1 MSFSMP
7 RLNTEQ
13 KQRFIDE
20 GFLKVEQV
28 VPQVFI
34 NRALRAIN
42 HSLSQGRDAADLGK
56 LNQQSWCPELGQTE
70 IIHDMFNRTP
80 ACSLAEDLIGAGNVL
95 DCFHG
100 QVPPRFPQDI
110 EKDVHNVKMPHGHID
125 GIGSGLNGI
134 PKGEY
139 RRGFSCL
146 CVVLLSNLPDD
157 FMGNFTV
164 WPRSHYKV
172 QKFLHQEGRDILK
185 QGIPDIPNIGPMHMC
200 KGQAGDIIFAHP
212 LLYHSACPNLS
223 PFIRYAA
230 IFRVCHKAVQDNGF
244 EIFDNM
250 WMEFEG
256 LHDLINNPPVAHKE
270 PSGSDY

>member
-13 KQRFIDE
+13 KQTFIRE

-42 HSLSQGRDAADLGK
+42 HSLGQGRDKDQLET

-80 ACSLAEDLIGAGNVL
+80 AFNLAEDLVGACNVQS
-95 DCFHG
+95 CFHG

-110 EKDVHNVKMPHGHID
+110 EKDVNTVKMPTGHID
-125 GIGSGLNGI
+125 GIGSGFNGI

-139 RRGFSCL
+139 RRGFTAL

-172 QKFLHQEGRDILK
+172 QKYLQDNGRDILK
-185 QGIPDIPNIGPMHMC
+185 EGIPVIPEIGDMHMC
-200 KGQAGDIIFAHP
+200 KGQAGDVIFAHP
-212 LLYHSACPNLS
+212 LLYHTACPNLS

-230 IFRVCHKAVQDNGF
+230 IFRVRHKAVEENGF
-244 EIFDNM
+244 GIFDDM

-256 LHDLINNPPVAHKE
+256 LQDVLHNPPRIDAANQ
-270 PSGSDY
+270 SSDY